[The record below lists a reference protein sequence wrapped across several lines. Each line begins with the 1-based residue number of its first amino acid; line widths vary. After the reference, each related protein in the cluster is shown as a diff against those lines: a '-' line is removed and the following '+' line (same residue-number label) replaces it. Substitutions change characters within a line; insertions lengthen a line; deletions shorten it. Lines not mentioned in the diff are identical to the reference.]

1 MKSKTNLSNLVCYI
15 LIIVLFLFFGIGFLG
30 KKIIYDQNEENK
42 AKCIMLVNLKRLD
55 FLKPGAMQTYEFNQY
70 SRFSKRNPDIRME
83 LAYTDA
89 DDAINYYASKG
100 LEKGWKV
107 QSIKQ
112 NRLIMH
118 RGEIFQSKPVKVI
131 LQLEKIKENVW
142 ELTMKY
148 EYT

>member
-1 MKSKTNLSNLVCYI
+1 
-15 LIIVLFLFFGIGFLG
+15 
-30 KKIIYDQNEENK
+30 
-42 AKCIMLVNLKRLD
+42 MLVNLKRLD

-89 DDAINYYASKG
+89 DDTINYYVSKG

-118 RGEIFQSKPVKVI
+118 REEIFQSKPVKVI
-131 LQLEKIKENVW
+131 LQLEKIKENIW

-148 EYT
+148 QYT